1 MSTDSSTRETTVTW
15 TDTSQGLSLLPTMD
29 GIDFLRKM
37 ASGEVPGAPI
47 GAHIGMQIA
56 EVDEGTVTFHC
67 RPDESHHNPIGMV
80 HGGLVCTLL
89 DSALGCA
96 VHTTLPKG
104 TGYTSIEIKVNY
116 LRPVSKDSGPL
127 VCTGRV
133 TKGGRRVA
141 FAEGEVVDN
150 TGKTVATA
158 AGSLL
163 IFPLEA
169 K

>member
-1 MSTDSSTRETTVTW
+1 MSTEPSTRETTVTW
-15 TDTSQGLSLLPTMD
+15 SDPSEGLALLPTLD
-29 GIDFLRKM
+29 GIDYLRKM
-37 ASGEVPGAPI
+37 ATGEIPGAPI
-47 GAHIGMQIA
+47 GAHMGMQVA
-56 EVDEGTVTFHC
+56 EVNEGTVTFRCH
-67 RPDESHHNPIGMV
+67 PDESHYNPIGMV

-89 DSALGCA
+89 DSVLGCA

-127 VCTGRV
+127 VATGRV

-150 TGKTVATA
+150 KGKTVATA
-158 AGSLL
+158 SGSLL